1 MDKFRILFEQSSD
14 AHLIS
19 MGGVITDCNDASIKI
34 LNARRKQDILKIH
47 PAQLSPPFQPDGQ
60 SSLEKSKKMD
70 ATAKRRGFHRFE
82 WVHRTLDGKDFPVQV
97 TLNYVK
103 IDGKDGMI
111 AVWHDLTE
119 IKQKEESLS
128 RANEKMKKDL
138 AAAVVIQKSLLP
150 ASSPLVGSLR
160 SAWAFE
166 PCDELGGDIL
176 NIFPV
181 DETHAGLYVLDVV
194 GHGLASS
201 YLSVAASH
209 FLSPFSEVSFVRKA
223 SANGENAAAKP
234 HQVAEKL
241 NRHFS
246 ANPDFVQLFTL
257 LYGVLNVKSR
267 EFCYICAGH
276 PPPIVISK
284 DGEARVVSGSGM
296 PIGVDQ
302 DFEYSELC
310 LKLRPRDRLY
320 LYSDGLTEIRNKKE
334 DMFGVERLMKT
345 LAGFINDP
353 LSQSVE
359 KAIHEVKKWCKPES
373 PKDDITLLAVEI

>member
-1 MDKFRILFEQSSD
+1 M
-14 AHLIS
+14 
-19 MGGVITDCNDASIKI
+19 
-34 LNARRKQDILKIH
+34 
-47 PAQLSPPFQPDGQ
+47 
-60 SSLEKSKKMD
+60 
-70 ATAKRRGFHRFE
+70 
-82 WVHRTLDGKDFPVQV
+82 
-97 TLNYVK
+97 
-103 IDGKDGMI
+103 
-111 AVWHDLTE
+111 
-119 IKQKEESLS
+119 
-128 RANEKMKKDL
+128 
-138 AAAVVIQKSLLP
+138 
-150 ASSPLVGSLR
+150 
-160 SAWAFE
+160 
-166 PCDELGGDIL
+166 
-176 NIFPV
+176 
-181 DETHAGLYVLDVV
+181 
-194 GHGLASS
+194 
-201 YLSVAASH
+201 
-209 FLSPFSEVSFVRKA
+209 SFVRKA
-223 SANGENAAAKP
+223 SANGESAVAKP

-310 LKLRPRDRLY
+310 LKLKPGDRLY

-373 PKDDITLLAVEI
+373 PKDDITLLAAEL